1 MAEEVISEEISE
13 WAFDSIFLL
22 IFAPIFALMG
32 K

>member
-1 MAEEVISEEISE
+1 MAEEVVSEGIGE